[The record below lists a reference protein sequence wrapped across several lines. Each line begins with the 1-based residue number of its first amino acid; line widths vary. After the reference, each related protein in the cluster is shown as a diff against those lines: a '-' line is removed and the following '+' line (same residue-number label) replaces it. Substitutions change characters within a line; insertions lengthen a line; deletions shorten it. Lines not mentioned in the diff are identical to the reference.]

1 MPFIKI
7 EGFTGNIYV
16 PEINPGK
23 KKHPCR
29 DCYSCQFCSD
39 ERCKLCLGKKS
50 GNKKSDD
57 SPPVND
63 AEIKRKI
70 K

>member
-7 EGFTGNIYV
+7 EGFTGNIFV
-16 PEINPGK
+16 PERNPGK

-39 ERCKLCLGKKS
+39 ERCELCLGKKS
-50 GNKKSDD
+50 REKN
-57 SPPVND
+57 ND
-63 AEIKRKI
+63 ATPRVKDAETIKE
-70 K
+70 